1 MTDEKK
7 KMAQGN
13 ITVPPK
19 RSPGRGRYDRSQT
32 KEERKEE
39 QRVTILESTMHVL
52 IREGYSQTTVSKIC
66 NEAKMSRATF
76 YNHYRG
82 LREVVLALHDD
93 VADFVFEHVESAT
106 TQASDDYE
114 RLRRGVESFMEIIGE
129 NPDEARVM
137 FREIRS
143 AGPSYEAR
151 HEEKFRRFVDKLKQD
166 VEKAFRAGLLSRM
179 PTEDVIIAIVGGMEA
194 VAMRYV
200 LSERP
205 EDVAQ
210 SVPAMIELVTRVLL

>member
-1 MTDEKK
+1 
-7 KMAQGN
+7 
-13 ITVPPK
+13 
-19 RSPGRGRYDRSQT
+19 
-32 KEERKEE
+32 
-39 QRVTILESTMHVL
+39 MHVL

-66 NEAKMSRATF
+66 NEAQMSRATF
-76 YNHYRG
+76 YGHYRG

-106 TQASDDYE
+106 LEAGDDYE
-114 RLRRGVESFMEIIGE
+114 RLRRGVESFMEIIAE

-137 FREIRS
+137 FREIRA

-151 HEEKFRRFVDKLKQD
+151 HEEKFQRFVDKLKQD
-166 VEKAFRAGLLSRM
+166 VEKAFKAGLLPRI
-179 PTEDVIIAIVGGMEA
+179 PEDDVIIAIVGGMEA

-205 EDVAQ
+205 GDIAQ
-210 SVPAMIELVTRVLL
+210 SVPAMIELVTRALL